1 MDRSFEP
8 LERTRA
14 LLQSRAAKMVEVDRG
29 LTGEMVLGLGVGEES
44 TKKPYPKHDLSGTAI
59 GLPRCLARGGWG
71 GQ

>member
-1 MDRSFEP
+1 
-8 LERTRA
+8 
-14 LLQSRAAKMVEVDRG
+14 MVEVDRG